1 MKRIIVGI
9 VAGTMFVIWS
19 TAGLAQQSDSKIKK
33 PSLKEQVATLTAE
46 VATLTATVAAL
57 QKTISSAGAQNA
69 IALGQYVTVDPGA
82 ENGLKG
88 PHVIIKG
95 ANVHIE
101 SGSGATVDTSGLGN
115 LVIGYDEDSVDAT
128 VIDGNR
134 SGSHNLVIGPQHEFT
149 ASGGLLA
156 GYDNFVSA
164 NYASAD
170 GGECNSAGANM
181 LPFACSG
188 AGGVSDGASVS
199 GGYQN
204 VAIGNAASV
213 AGGQK
218 NTASGGA
225 SSVSGGYSNSASN
238 TASSVSGGE
247 SNTASGIG
255 SSVNGGFS
263 NTASG
268 SGSSVGGGA
277 SQTAS
282 GTNQDIN

>member
-9 VAGTMFVIWS
+9 VAGVMFVIWS

-46 VATLTATVAAL
+46 VATLTATVASL
-57 QKTISSAGAQNA
+57 QNTISSAGAQNA

-101 SGSGATVDTSGLGN
+101 SGSGGTVDTSGLGN
-115 LVIGYDEDSVDAT
+115 LVIGYDEDSVDAA

-149 ASGGLLA
+149 ASGGLIA

-170 GGECNSAGANM
+170 GGECNSAGSLL
-181 LPFACSG
+181 LPIDCRG
-188 AGGVSDGASVS
+188 TTGPSDGASVS
-199 GGYQN
+199 GGGEN
-204 VAIGNAASV
+204 FASGADASVSGGSGNAASSS
-213 AGGQK
+213 ASSISGGGA
-218 NTASGGA
+218 NTASGGE
-225 SSVSGGYSNSASN
+225 SSVS
-238 TASSVSGGE
+238 
-247 SNTASGIG
+247 
-255 SSVNGGFS
+255 GGFS

-268 SGSSVGGGA
+268 IQSSVGGGA

-282 GTNQDIN
+282 GTDQDVN